1 MFKEMIFRTSLAVQ
15 WVVLSAS
22 TVGDLGWIPGQGTEL
37 LWTVWRGQKINKG
50 NSDLCPKSSITFHR
64 LLSHSKKNFFSF
76 SGERPKKPIPLQ
88 DQTVRDE
95 KGRYK
100 RFHGAFSGG
109 FSAGYFN
116 TVGSKE
122 GRIFLITATIWLKQ
136 VIEI

>member
-1 MFKEMIFRTSLAVQ
+1 MAARDSDSEE
-15 WVVLSAS
+15 
-22 TVGDLGWIPGQGTEL
+22 DLVSYGTGLEPL
-37 LWTVWRGQKINKG
+37 EE
-50 NSDLCPKSSITFHR
+50 
-64 LLSHSKKNFFSF
+64 
-76 SGERPKKPIPLQ
+76 GERPKKPIPLQ

-122 GRIFLITATIWLKQ
+122 GWTPSTFVSSRQNRADKSVLGPEDFMDEEILESKSMAVHYPLEARKDLRVKMMTTCLIM
-136 VIEI
+136 

>member
-1 MFKEMIFRTSLAVQ
+1 MYHVHA
-15 WVVLSAS
+15 
-22 TVGDLGWIPGQGTEL
+22 P
-37 LWTVWRGQKINKG
+37 
-50 NSDLCPKSSITFHR
+50 PKKITFAYI
-64 LLSHSKKNFFSF
+64 LSNLPSPSLSFKMGFFVCF

-122 GRIFLITATIWLKQ
+122 GKIFLLRATVSLKQ
-136 VIEI
+136 MIEMS

>member
-1 MFKEMIFRTSLAVQ
+1 MAALDSDSDE
-15 WVVLSAS
+15 
-22 TVGDLGWIPGQGTEL
+22 DLVSYGTGLEPL
-37 LWTVWRGQKINKG
+37 EE
-50 NSDLCPKSSITFHR
+50 
-64 LLSHSKKNFFSF
+64 
-76 SGERPKKPIPLQ
+76 GERPKKPIPLQ

-122 GRIFLITATIWLKQ
+122 GWTPSSFVSSRQNRADKSVLGPEDFMDEELKYLPAVHYPLEALKDLRYWMGMTDRQ
-136 VIEI
+136 FGIENCC

>member
-1 MFKEMIFRTSLAVQ
+1 MLLEVNNSLYLRNDIFLNVFPNP
-15 WVVLSAS
+15 LSPF
-22 TVGDLGWIPGQGTEL
+22 LFLIQFFL
-37 LWTVWRGQKINKG
+37 
-50 NSDLCPKSSITFHR
+50 
-64 LLSHSKKNFFSF
+64 NFFF
-76 SGERPKKPIPLQ
+76 LGERPKKPTPLQ

-122 GRIFLITATIWLKQ
+122 GMIFLLIAMLLLK
-136 VIEI
+136 

>member
-1 MFKEMIFRTSLAVQ
+1 MF
-15 WVVLSAS
+15 
-22 TVGDLGWIPGQGTEL
+22 
-37 LWTVWRGQKINKG
+37 
-50 NSDLCPKSSITFHR
+50 
-64 LLSHSKKNFFSF
+64 F

-122 GRIFLITATIWLKQ
+122 GMIFLLTAVILLKPR
-136 VIEI
+136 IEYHKAPLCFKKPSSLNILAHTL

>member
-1 MFKEMIFRTSLAVQ
+1 MTIF
-15 WVVLSAS
+15 
-22 TVGDLGWIPGQGTEL
+22 
-37 LWTVWRGQKINKG
+37 
-50 NSDLCPKSSITFHR
+50 
-64 LLSHSKKNFFSF
+64 F

-122 GRIFLITATIWLKQ
+122 GTIFLLIGLIVLKQ
-136 VIEI
+136 MTDTSEVSPPLPSLPF

>member
-1 MFKEMIFRTSLAVQ
+1 MTSFLMFFLIHHP
-15 WVVLSAS
+15 LSS
-22 TVGDLGWIPGQGTEL
+22 
-37 LWTVWRGQKINKG
+37 
-50 NSDLCPKSSITFHR
+50 
-64 LLSHSKKNFFSF
+64 FSF
-76 SGERPKKPIPLQ
+76 KIYIFFLGERPKKPTPLQ

-122 GRIFLITATIWLKQ
+122 GMIFLLVAMLLLKQ
-136 VIEI
+136 MIEMSQDSRLPTSLFKKILITF

>member
-1 MFKEMIFRTSLAVQ
+1 MLQEVNNSLYLRNDIFL
-15 WVVLSAS
+15 
-22 TVGDLGWIPGQGTEL
+22 
-37 LWTVWRGQKINKG
+37 
-50 NSDLCPKSSITFHR
+50 
-64 LLSHSKKNFFSF
+64 NFFSNPLSPF
-76 SGERPKKPIPLQ
+76 FFLIQNIFFLGERPKKPTPLQ

-122 GRIFLITATIWLKQ
+122 GMIFLLIAIFLLKQ
-136 VIEI
+136 VIEMSQDSRLPTSLFKKLTITF

>member
-1 MFKEMIFRTSLAVQ
+1 MAAQDSDSDE
-15 WVVLSAS
+15 
-22 TVGDLGWIPGQGTEL
+22 DLVSYGTGLEPL
-37 LWTVWRGQKINKG
+37 EE
-50 NSDLCPKSSITFHR
+50 
-64 LLSHSKKNFFSF
+64 
-76 SGERPKKPIPLQ
+76 GERPKKPIPLQ

-122 GRIFLITATIWLKQ
+122 GWTPSSFVSSRQNRADRSVLGPEDFMDEEGGCSSSKWPIQGDIIQWKEDFLHGILRARKLFT
-136 VIEI
+136 

>member
-1 MFKEMIFRTSLAVQ
+1 MAALHSDSDE
-15 WVVLSAS
+15 
-22 TVGDLGWIPGQGTEL
+22 DLVSYGTGLEPL
-37 LWTVWRGQKINKG
+37 EE
-50 NSDLCPKSSITFHR
+50 
-64 LLSHSKKNFFSF
+64 
-76 SGERPKKPIPLQ
+76 GERQKKPIPLQ

-122 GRIFLITATIWLKQ
+122 GWTPSTFVSSRQNRADKSVLGPEDFMDEEILESKSTAARYPLEALRDLRYFLGCPTFNYFMIVKF
-136 VIEI
+136 

>member
-1 MFKEMIFRTSLAVQ
+1 MVSSL
-15 WVVLSAS
+15 
-22 TVGDLGWIPGQGTEL
+22 
-37 LWTVWRGQKINKG
+37 NF
-50 NSDLCPKSSITFHR
+50 SSPSSPSLFLIQNCF
-64 LLSHSKKNFFSF
+64 L
-76 SGERPKKPIPLQ
+76 GERPKKPVPLQ

-122 GRIFLITATIWLKQ
+122 GIIFLFIVMILLKQ
-136 VIEI
+136 MIEI

>member
-1 MFKEMIFRTSLAVQ
+1 MAALDSDSDE
-15 WVVLSAS
+15 
-22 TVGDLGWIPGQGTEL
+22 DLVSYGTGLEPL
-37 LWTVWRGQKINKG
+37 EE
-50 NSDLCPKSSITFHR
+50 
-64 LLSHSKKNFFSF
+64 
-76 SGERPKKPIPLQ
+76 GERPKKPIPLQ

-122 GRIFLITATIWLKQ
+122 GWTPSSFVSSRQNRADKSVLGPEDFMDEEVGMQNFNCHLALKDLRRKMMTMCLKM
-136 VIEI
+136 

>member
-1 MFKEMIFRTSLAVQ
+1 MAARDSDSDE
-15 WVVLSAS
+15 
-22 TVGDLGWIPGQGTEL
+22 DLVSYGTGLEPL
-37 LWTVWRGQKINKG
+37 EE
-50 NSDLCPKSSITFHR
+50 
-64 LLSHSKKNFFSF
+64 
-76 SGERPKKPIPLQ
+76 GERPKKPIPLQ

-122 GRIFLITATIWLKQ
+122 GMIFLMINRADKSVLGPEDFMDE
-136 VIEI
+136 EILESKSMAVHYPLEARKDLRVKMMTTCLIM

>member
-1 MFKEMIFRTSLAVQ
+1 MSSNSLCLRSDNFPKFSLTQ
-15 WVVLSAS
+15 HSPLS
-22 TVGDLGWIPGQGTEL
+22 
-37 LWTVWRGQKINKG
+37 
-50 NSDLCPKSSITFHR
+50 
-64 LLSHSKKNFFSF
+64 FFIICF
-76 SGERPKKPIPLQ
+76 PGERPKKPVPLQ

-122 GRIFLITATIWLKQ
+122 GTVLQKPEDRSSMIARAQGSHSEVWFVSLRLPPAFWGDRHGLPCPDPILALQNK
-136 VIEI
+136 VV